1 MQIELTILIPVYN
14 EFHLLEKL
22 SNSDDYLDLSNEV
35 EELYLL
41 YDEIEYSYEY
51 VAPVTN
57 EKQKTTTIR
66 SKTTIKVSDKLIN
79 TIMDKLTSIRN
90 EITE

>member
-1 MQIELTILIPVYN
+1 M
-14 EFHLLEKL
+14 
-22 SNSDDYLDLSNEV
+22 
-35 EELYLL
+35 L

-51 VAPVTN
+51 VAPITK
-57 EKQKTTTIR
+57 EKDKTTTIR
-66 SKTTIKVSDKLIN
+66 SKTNITVSDELMN